1 MGAVDG
7 SSRMDA
13 VNCFCYVLFLFGI
26 KPLQTCVTTVVTIER
41 FWNRLTLKQRLVLP
55 FLTVCLGLLMLGIFT
70 LGYWF
75 TGGLEQNLRLE
86 VETFAE
92 RVKQDFHVEQ
102 QTLNEQIKLIADRAN
117 LLQAVERRSKIEL
130 LQVLL
135 PLKASLG
142 FDWIE
147 VVDTEGTVLVDI
159 RTDTLH
165 QAKLWDTTTI
175 DSASAGANLT
185 DLVRVEKNGKRQV
198 LLVVN
203 HPIKL
208 ERLLGGLIVGRMVN
222 NALLQKIAA
231 GSSKQLVAFVDNQ
244 VVASTLPEEP
254 RFTSQPPAAG
264 APAVRLV
271 VENQRYLAKTLALES
286 FKLSFSMLVLYPIA
300 ALEAAKWSLWLRL
313 GLLFVLGG
321 AIVTGVGVSIAGAIA
336 RPILN
341 LTRMTQQL
349 AQGNSSVRVPISST
363 DEIGQLSK
371 AFNQMAEQLAER
383 GLLDRQI
390 LQLEQTLY
398 DLQKNQ
404 AQLIH
409 TEKMSSLG
417 QLVAGVAHEINTPL
431 GAIQSS
437 IGNII
442 SALEQAL
449 RELPPLIQTLPP
461 DRLLHFFTLLDWVR
475 QPKEMLSSR
484 EERQLKRTLKQTLT
498 EHGLANADVLA
509 ETLGKMGITVD
520 LDPIEPLLQ
529 APDAPSILETAYQLS
544 IVQNNSQN
552 IQLAIDRA
560 SRIVYA
566 LKNYVRQDV
575 LDVSIYASVSE
586 GIDTVLTLY
595 QNQIKRGI
603 EVTKRYAE
611 LPQILCHPEEL
622 VQVWSNLISNAI
634 QAMHYRGTLAIATE
648 EQDRHIVVQI
658 ADEGSGIPQDIK
670 ARIFEPFFTTKAM
683 GEGTGLGLSI
693 VQKIVDKHRGS
704 IEVESEPGCTV
715 FRVRLPL
722 D

>member
-1 MGAVDG
+1 
-7 SSRMDA
+7 
-13 VNCFCYVLFLFGI
+13 
-26 KPLQTCVTTVVTIER
+26 
-41 FWNRLTLKQRLVLP
+41 
-55 FLTVCLGLLMLGIFT
+55 MLGIFT

-117 LLQAVERRSKIEL
+117 LVQAVERRSKIAL

-147 VVDTEGTVLVDI
+147 VVDTEKTVLVDI
-159 RTDTLH
+159 RTDTLY
-165 QAKLWDTTTI
+165 QATLWDTTTI

-208 ERLLGGLIVGRMVN
+208 ERLLGGLIVGRAVN
-222 NALLQKIAA
+222 DALLQKIAA

-244 VVASTLPEEP
+244 VVASTLPENL
-254 RFTSQPPAAG
+254 RFISQPPAAG

-271 VENQRYLAKTLALES
+271 VENQRYLAKTLALDS
-286 FKLSFSMLVLYPIA
+286 SKLSFSMLVLYPIA
-300 ALEAAKWSLWLRL
+300 ALEAAKWSLWMRL

-321 AIVTGVGVSIAGAIA
+321 AIVTGVGVSIAGEIA

-349 AQGNSSVRVPISST
+349 TQGNSNVRVPISST

-390 LQLEQTLY
+390 LQLQQTLY

-484 EERQLKRTLKQTLT
+484 EERQLKRTLQQTLRAR
-498 EHGLANADVLA
+498 GFANADVIA
-509 ETLGKMGITVD
+509 EILGKMGIAVD

-529 APDAPSILETAYQLS
+529 ASDAPSILETAYQLS

-552 IQLAIDRA
+552 IQLAVDRA

-603 EVTKRYAE
+603 EVTKRYTE

-634 QAMHYRGTLAIATE
+634 QAMHYRGTLTIATE

-715 FRVRLPL
+715 FRVRLPI

>member
-1 MGAVDG
+1 VE
-7 SSRMDA
+7 
-13 VNCFCYVLFLFGI
+13 
-26 KPLQTCVTTVVTIER
+26 TIER
-41 FWNRLTLKQRLVLP
+41 FWNRLTLNQKLVLP
-55 FLTVCLGLLMLGIFT
+55 FLTVCLGLFTLGIFT

-75 TGGLEQNLRLE
+75 TEGLEQNLRLE
-86 VETFAE
+86 VENFAE
-92 RVKQDFHVEQ
+92 RVEQDFHSEQ
-102 QTLNEQIKLIADRAN
+102 QTLSEQIKLIADRAN
-117 LLQAVERRSKIEL
+117 LLQAVEDRSKIAL

-147 VVDTEGTVLVDI
+147 VVDPEGTVLVDI
-159 RTDTLH
+159 RTDTLN
-165 QAKLWDTTTI
+165 QAKFWGAAITN
-175 DSASAGANLT
+175 SASAGANLT
-185 DLVRVEKNGKRQV
+185 DLVLIEKDGKRQI
-198 LLVVN
+198 LLVAN
-203 HPIKL
+203 HPLKL
-208 ERLLGGLIVGRMVN
+208 ERLLGGVIVGRLAN
-222 NALLQKIAA
+222 DALLQKIAA
-231 GSSKQLVAFVDNQ
+231 GSSKQLVALVDDR
-244 VVASTLPEEP
+244 VIASTLPKNP
-254 RFTSQPPAAG
+254 RFMSQPPAADI
-264 APAVRLV
+264 PAVRLV
-271 VENQRYLAKTLALES
+271 VENQHYLAKTLALDRS
-286 FKLSFSMLVLYPIA
+286 KFSFSMLVLYPIA

-313 GLLFVLGG
+313 ALLFVLGG
-321 AIVTGVGVSIAGAIA
+321 AIVTGIGVSIAGAIA

-349 AQGNSSVRVPISST
+349 TQGNSSVRIPISST

-383 GLLDRQI
+383 GLLDQQI

-484 EERQLKRTLKQTLT
+484 EERQLKRTLQQLLRAR
-498 EHGLANADVLA
+498 GFANADVLA
-509 ETLGKMGITVD
+509 EMLGKMGIAVD

-544 IVQNNSQN
+544 IVHNNSQN
-552 IQLAIDRA
+552 IQLAVDRA

-575 LDVSIYASVSE
+575 LDVPIYASISE

-595 QNQIKRGI
+595 QNPIKRGI

-634 QAMHYRGTLAIATE
+634 QAMNYRGTLDIATE
-648 EQDRHIVVQI
+648 EQDGRIVIHIT
-658 ADEGSGIPQDIK
+658 DEGVGIPQNIK

-693 VQKIVDKHRGS
+693 VQKIIDKHRGS
-704 IEVESEPGCTV
+704 IEVESEPGRTV
-715 FRVRLPL
+715 FRVQLPL
-722 D
+722 E